1 MTIGKRVAAAAV
13 ILSLSGLTGATI
25 GSSAAMADAGD
36 IVPADSAASARCRF
50 IVDYQGNIVFVECD
64 KIA

>member
-13 ILSLSGLTGATI
+13 TLSLGGVAGATI
-25 GSSAAMADAGD
+25 GSSAAAMADA
-36 IVPADSAASARCRF
+36 DSVATAASARCRF
-50 IVDYQGNIVFVECD
+50 IVDYEGNIFRVECD

>member
-13 ILSLSGLTGATI
+13 TLSLCGLTGATI
-25 GSSAAMADAGD
+25 GSSAAMADA
-36 IVPADSAASARCRF
+36 DSVATAASARCRF
-50 IVDYQGNIVFVECD
+50 IVDYEGNIFRVECD

>member
-13 ILSLSGLTGATI
+13 TLSLCGVAGATI
-25 GSSAAMADAGD
+25 GSSAAMADA
-36 IVPADSAASARCRF
+36 DSVATAASGRCRF
-50 IVDYQGNIVFVECD
+50 IVDYEGNIFRVECD

>member
-13 ILSLSGLTGATI
+13 ILSFSGLTGATI
-25 GSSAAMADAGD
+25 GSSAAMADADD
-36 IVPADSAASARCRF
+36 IVPAATAASARCRF